1 MRKTEIRKY
10 RVILNL
16 FLMDN
21 FKKGLSIVE
30 LEERHEMST
39 LALEDYSATEIE
51 RCEGRCRGR
60 GETISE

>member
-1 MRKTEIRKY
+1 
-10 RVILNL
+10 
-16 FLMDN
+16 MDN

-51 RCEGRCRGR
+51 RCEGRCRGI